1 MFCIVLCWC
10 WSLLIY
16 VAWDVVWYVGYMW
29 SRGVCFVTRSRAALI
44 LYSLQMWFA
53 VEIVLWCVVCPNDY
67 QCERAALQAL
77 FMYLC
82 KTCRR
87 LDFKRLALTY
97 SWIMDIRYQ
106 NKSWNHIEEKTVK
119 HKEPEGSIGVHM
131 RTAGVRAGAGEE
143 HDNEKCIPSK
153 SKTLACTILPLYYT
167 YNITLR
173 ACSIQHLLLSSLC
186 CRGVA
191 SWWKQKFY
199 EILPTNSCRAD
210 HLLQELGVQPP
221 VGFWDPLGL
230 SKDGDV
236 EASSERHKWKAL
248 GTYRT

>member
-1 MFCIVLCWC
+1 MIINVSGLPSKPC
-10 WSLLIY
+10 
-16 VAWDVVWYVGYMW
+16 
-29 SRGVCFVTRSRAALI
+29 
-44 LYSLQMWFA
+44 
-53 VEIVLWCVVCPNDY
+53 
-67 QCERAALQAL
+67 
-77 FMYLC
+77 LC

-87 LDFKRLALTY
+87 LDFKSLALTY

-131 RTAGVRAGAGEE
+131 LTAGVRAGAGEE
-143 HDNEKCIPSK
+143 QWQWEMHTFKVENTCMHHS
-153 SKTLACTILPLYYT
+153 ALYYT

-210 HLLQELGVQPP
+210 HLAAGAWCSATCRFLGSSRAFQGWRRWGLQRASQVK
-221 VGFWDPLGL
+221 GFGHL
-230 SKDGDV
+230 
-236 EASSERHKWKAL
+236 
-248 GTYRT
+248 